1 VGLISSRVASWE
13 RQTLGVC
20 SRIGAP

>member
-1 VGLISSRVASWE
+1 
-13 RQTLGVC
+13 LGVC